1 MSGSWHLSVRVR
13 ALAAATIL
21 LAFVV
26 GCGTT
31 PLDPVPPVD
40 PGVGNPAPP
49 TGPEVLVIHPDGS
62 VSYTRPPA
70 DPALAST
77 FEPQPQPGPA
87 ERKLVRSAV
96 VDGAEGGTL
105 RCGRFVLLLPQGAYN
120 GQGTVTMSMPDSTVM
135 IVELEITPADLN
147 GFQVPID
154 LAITTTDVAVSPDSL
169 QLYYYNPDSKEWQS
183 LSCDNTLEDDPRLVD
198 DAQPMGTP
206 TKGVLTPLSHFSKYS
221 AGKAGW

>member
-13 ALAAATIL
+13 ALAAAILL
-21 LAFVV
+21 LAFVT
-26 GCGTT
+26 GCGTA

-40 PGVGNPAPP
+40 TGVGNPAPP

-70 DPALAST
+70 DPSLAST
-77 FEPQPQPGPA
+77 FEPQPVPA

-105 RCGRFVLLLPQGAYN
+105 RCGRFVLLLPAGAYD
-120 GQGTVTMSMPDSTVM
+120 GEGTVTMSMPDSTVM
-135 IVELEITPADLN
+135 IVELEIAPADLN

-169 QLYYYNPDSKEWQS
+169 QLYYYNPDVKEWQA

-198 DAQPMGTP
+198 DAQPMGTQ

>member
-13 ALAAATIL
+13 ALAAATLL

-40 PGVGNPAPP
+40 PGVDNPAPP

-70 DPALAST
+70 DPSLAST
-77 FEPQPQPGPA
+77 FEPQPQPVPA

-105 RCGRFVLLLPQGAYN
+105 RCGRFVLLLPAGAYN
-120 GQGTVTMSMPDSTVM
+120 GEGTVTMSMPDSTVM

-147 GFQVPID
+147 GFEKPVD
-154 LAITTTDVAVSPDSL
+154 LAITTTEVAVSPDSL
-169 QLYYYNPDSKEWQS
+169 QLYYYNPDVKEWQA
-183 LSCDNTLEDDPRLVD
+183 LDCDKTVEDDPRLD
-198 DAQPMGTP
+198 EDAEP
-206 TKGVLTPLSHFSKYS
+206 TTTTHGLLTPLSHFSKYS